1 MPGHKMQG
9 LLKEGKF
16 LHVSVAVKGN
26 HCCAALESVFE
37 PYGVY
42 FVQLAPAVSQIY
54 PTSLVTAVL
63 PWLPSAR
70 LSQLEKSR
78 SVSQGNLVNPN
89 AFSLV
94 YCHFT
99 TF

>member
-1 MPGHKMQG
+1 MPGHKTQG

-16 LHVSVAVKGN
+16 LHMSVAVKGN
-26 HCCAALESVFE
+26 HCCAAFESIFE

-54 PTSLVTAVL
+54 PTSPVTAVL

-70 LSQLEKSR
+70 LSQLEKYR
-78 SVSQGNLVNPN
+78 SVTQGD
-89 AFSLV
+89 
-94 YCHFT
+94 
-99 TF
+99 